1 MTVSAERGRRSA
13 PPRAPAG
20 PLLLQAGALGLFL
33 VVIAATAL
41 AGRPVVTGG
50 IFDFARP
57 EAPSA
62 LQTLTSAPSPPP
74 AEPAEPNPV
83 IIIIGIA
90 LLVFV
95 AAVLIIVLIRLARAL
110 IGALRQRLR
119 ALPDPAETAVEAAI
133 EPAQEET
140 VDAPTVLRGIAAALS
155 VVTERRDPGDAIIAA
170 WLGLE
175 ETASD
180 AGAGRG
186 RAETPA
192 EFTLRILLARP
203 GIDDP
208 ARNLLNLYE
217 QVRFGGHQPTE
228 GMRDDAART
237 LAEIERG
244 WR

>member
-13 PPRAPAG
+13 PPRARAG
-20 PLLLQAGALGLFL
+20 SLLMHAGVLGLFL

-50 IFDFARP
+50 ILDFAPRQ
-57 EAPSA
+57 APTA
-62 LQTLTSAPSPPP
+62 PQTLTAAPSPPP
-74 AEPAEPNPV
+74 PEPSEPNPV

-95 AAVLIIVLIRLARAL
+95 AVVVIIVLVRLIRAL
-110 IGALRQRLR
+110 IAALRHRMR
-119 ALPDPAETAVEAAI
+119 ALPDPAGTEVEAAI
-133 EPAQEET
+133 EPAHQET

-155 VVTERRDPGDAIIAA
+155 AVTKRRDPGDAIVAA

-192 EFTLRILLARP
+192 EFTLRILLTRP
-203 GIDDP
+203 GIDEP
-208 ARNLLNLYE
+208 AQRLLNLYE

-228 GMRDDAART
+228 AMRDDAART